1 MYRLII
7 IIGILSITSIKSNRI
22 SHKTTNGIDCDFEE
36 GYCGYI
42 PEEGTAEAFER
53 RNTRASFFSGP
64 SGDKTTGTGYFA
76 LCNGLNLI
84 TIDRQCILSKSIE
97 IKDDKSRLSFW
108 YYMYGKKIGTLNFTS
123 SENQNDLNVL
133 WTMTGS
139 QQKEWLNAVVELPKG
154 EYNVKF

>member
-22 SHKTTNGIDCDFEE
+22 SHKTTNGADCDFEE
-36 GYCGYI
+36 GYCGYRT
-42 PEEGTAEAFER
+42 EEGKEAFEL

-76 LCNGLNLI
+76 LCNVWNLI
-84 TIDRQCILSKSIE
+84 PYDEQCILSKSIE
-97 IKDDKSRLSFW
+97 IKNEKSRLSFW

-123 SENQNDLNVL
+123 SENQNGSNVL

-139 QQKEWLNAVVELPKG
+139 QQKEWLNAVVKLPKG
-154 EYNVKF
+154 KYNVKC

>member
-7 IIGILSITSIKSNRI
+7 IIGILSISNRIKSNRI

-36 GYCGYI
+36 GYCGYRTEVGI
-42 PEEGTAEAFER
+42 EAFER

-76 LCNGLNLI
+76 LCNGLN
-84 TIDRQCILSKSIE
+84 DRRCTLSKSIE

-108 YYMYGKKIGTLNFTS
+108 YYMYGKKIGILNFTS

-139 QQKEWLNAVVELPKG
+139 QKKRMAKCIC
-154 EYNVKF
+154 

>member
-1 MYRLII
+1 MYSLII

-22 SHKTTNGIDCDFEE
+22 NHKTTNGIDCDFEQD
-36 GYCGYI
+36 YCGYSNN
-42 PEEGTAEAFER
+42 EVGTEAFER

-76 LCNGLNLI
+76 LCNGLNFI
-84 TIDRQCILSKSIE
+84 TSETRCTLSKSIE

-108 YYMYGKKIGTLNFTS
+108 YYMYGKKIGILNFTS

-139 QQKEWLNAVVELPKG
+139 QKKRMAKCIC
-154 EYNVKF
+154 